1 MESAVLEYL
10 KSASESPAFGSMV
23 VLVGLLVWLSF
34 KSGIVVPGQ
43 VAKMSIRIAE
53 LETAKEYDQKEIA
66 LVKASD
72 EACKA
77 RCLDLERRLAALE
90 G

>member
-10 KSASESPAFGSMV
+10 KTASETPAFGSMV

-34 KSGIVVPGQ
+34 KSGVVVSGE
-43 VAKMSIRIAE
+43 VAKLRV
-53 LETAKEYDQKEIA
+53 EIA
-66 LVKASD
+66 TVKASD